1 MQTFCWNYYS
11 CVYPNTQMNNTSFLF
26 FIRNVNL
33 NFIQK
38 ANPEANED
46 FGGGFFGCVFI
57 TLRKWGLWEI
67 FGQEGKIIG
76 ACIWHYRSASLLH
89 CCGLF
94 FPLEPVSCKNY
105 WLHTQGSSSFLRMA
119 GKGRSRRI
127 SSPVYFPLQVRET
140 QKEELL
146 WKQQDNRQPDVLS
159 K

>member
-46 FGGGFFGCVFI
+46 FGGSFFGCVFI

-76 ACIWHYRSASLLH
+76 ACIWHYRSASLLLWIVLLSFGT
-89 CCGLF
+89 CLMQELLAPYTRQLF
-94 FPLEPVSCKNY
+94 FPQNGREGKKQENLKSCV
-105 WLHTQGSSSFLRMA
+105 LPIASSWNTEGRTSMKTA
-119 GKGRSRRI
+119 G
-127 SSPVYFPLQVRET
+127 
-140 QKEELL
+140 
-146 WKQQDNRQPDVLS
+146 
-159 K
+159 